1 MIQEKYYDTINS
13 YFIHILICGNPFQ
26 IIGYARKEG
35 NVLRVGVCDS
45 DREYLT
51 FLTGLLRQIPVIH
64 EATIIPYLNPK
75 WFVSDLSLQIEAF
88 DLLIISRHVTGY
100 NGAYIA
106 REASRINPACQV
118 ILISQEN
125 RILDEDYD
133 IDHLFLLPREHVP
146 LRLITVVERA
156 VKIIRKRNERYFFVQ
171 VNREKLY
178 IPSSS
183 VLYME
188 KMLRKTEL
196 VTVCGRI
203 STYQIPGELIEAAQ
217 AEDFVQCHRSFH
229 VNLANIY
236 SISASEIK
244 LQNGVTL
251 PIGNTYARNVTERYD
266 QFCSK
271 LFCPL

>member
-1 MIQEKYYDTINS
+1 
-13 YFIHILICGNPFQ
+13 
-26 IIGYARKEG
+26 
-35 NVLRVGVCDS
+35 
-45 DREYLT
+45 
-51 FLTGLLRQIPVIH
+51 
-64 EATIIPYLNPK
+64 
-75 WFVSDLSLQIEAF
+75 
-88 DLLIISRHVTGY
+88 
-100 NGAYIA
+100 
-106 REASRINPACQV
+106 
-118 ILISQEN
+118 
-125 RILDEDYD
+125 
-133 IDHLFLLPREHVP
+133 
-146 LRLITVVERA
+146 
-156 VKIIRKRNERYFFVQ
+156 
-171 VNREKLY
+171 
-178 IPSSS
+178 
-183 VLYME
+183 ME

-236 SISASEIK
+236 SISSSEIK